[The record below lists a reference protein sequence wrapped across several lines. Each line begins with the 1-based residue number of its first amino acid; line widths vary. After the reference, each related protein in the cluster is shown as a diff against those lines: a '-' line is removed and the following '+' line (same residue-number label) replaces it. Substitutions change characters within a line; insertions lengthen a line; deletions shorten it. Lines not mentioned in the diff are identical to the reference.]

1 MPFQSPRSSDAPGM
15 LAWLAKLAARGL
27 VIALAA
33 GVPLVLCVLLTRYE
47 AVRIGRSEAALAS
60 NFVVN
65 QVMAIV
71 EQARDAARSVA
82 PHAGAP
88 CETLSRE
95 LSLAAATQPYV
106 RTLNILD
113 SDHVACSSA
122 TGNQSI
128 AVETFL
134 NGNVRTPRGDWLMI
148 VPGTPLVANRPAL
161 LVAVRA
167 IGGRNVVAAVD
178 SQYLLDLLHAAAP
191 HNEFRQAT
199 LRVGTGPALHEIP
212 AGGDPARDE
221 AGGDSPM
228 ESAPL
233 LADVR
238 RTLDGSVIELRLQG
252 LPERLNATWR
262 VLLFRY
268 LPWTALLAALL
279 VWLVYRV
286 QQSRRSRREQL
297 LRAIRAGEFHVEY
310 QPLFGVAS
318 GRCEGAEAL
327 LRWVRPGIGT
337 VRPDEFIQ
345 AAEEEHVIVPL
356 TQHLLTLIA
365 QDVMKWAT
373 LPGFHLGINFAPEHL
388 SSEALLP
395 DVRNFTRSIGGRG
408 IEVVLEIT
416 ERSLVRN
423 TDVAQRNLVAL
434 RRDGVRVAIDD
445 FGTGFCSLSYLE
457 KFPFDILKIDR
468 GFVLTIDA
476 QERSAV
482 VLDSIIGLAHSL
494 DAKLVAEGVASQA
507 QFDYLCARGTNWIQG
522 FFYAKPMPADDFGR
536 WYRGPGMAPFPA
548 PVVAAARE
556 AT

>member
-1 MPFQSPRSSDAPGM
+1 M
-15 LAWLAKLAARGL
+15 LARLAKLAARAA

-33 GVPLVLCVLLTRYE
+33 ALPLLVCALLTRYE

-65 QVMAIV
+65 QVIAIV
-71 EQARDAARSVA
+71 EQARKAARSVA
-82 PHAGAP
+82 PHAALP

-95 LSLAAATQPYV
+95 LSLAAAMQPYV
-106 RTLNILD
+106 RTLSIVD
-113 SDHVACSSA
+113 GDRVACSSA
-122 TGNQSI
+122 FGNQSFSI
-128 AVETFL
+128 EAFM
-134 NGNVRTPRGDWLMI
+134 NGNARAPRGDWLMI
-148 VPGTPLVANRPAL
+148 VPGTPMVANRAAL

-167 IGGRNVVAAVD
+167 SGGRKVMAVVD

-191 HNEFRQAT
+191 HTEFRQAT

-212 AGGDPARDE
+212 NGTADHASSETND
-221 AGGDSPM
+221 DSPM

-262 VLLFRY
+262 LLLLRY
-268 LPWTALLAALL
+268 LPWTAVLAALL
-279 VWLVYRV
+279 VWLVHRV

-297 LRAIRAGEFHVEY
+297 LRGIRAGEFHVEY

-356 TQHLLTLIA
+356 TQHLLKLIA
-365 QDVMKWAT
+365 RDVMKWPT

-395 DVRNFTRSIGGRG
+395 DVRAFTRAIGGRG

-434 RRDGVRVAIDD
+434 RSEGVRVAIDD

-507 QFDYLCARGTNWIQG
+507 QFDYLCARGTHWIQG
-522 FFYAKPMPADDFGR
+522 FFYAKPMPADAFAH
-536 WYRGPGMAPFPA
+536 WYRGPGMEPFPA
-548 PVVAAARE
+548 SAAHAH
-556 AT
+556 AQT